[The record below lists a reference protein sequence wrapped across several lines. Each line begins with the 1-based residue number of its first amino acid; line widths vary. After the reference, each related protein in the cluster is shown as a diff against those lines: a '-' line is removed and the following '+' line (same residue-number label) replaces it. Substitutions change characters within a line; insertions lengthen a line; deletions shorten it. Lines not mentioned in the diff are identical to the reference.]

1 LPWAAQWAA
10 WERLWRR
17 GRGGVGMKEVRRAVV
32 RAVVRAAEEP
42 RPVLWAAE
50 RRTEKFWKG
59 DGVVVVEA
67 EREEGWE

>member
-1 LPWAAQWAA
+1 
-10 WERLWRR
+10 
-17 GRGGVGMKEVRRAVV
+17 VGTKEVRREEV

-59 DGVVVVEA
+59 DGVLEVVVE
-67 EREEGWE
+67 EEEDDWE